1 MYDDAYMLCV
11 FKPKEVENK
20 IRDMY
25 NLSSYDEVY
34 INFKYDNDEPS
45 LTLSIIDN
53 TNYHEYENEYGD
65 KVMGIGIDN
74 ISKIK
79 ISDLNLNLGRN
90 L

>member
-34 INFKYDNDEPS
+34 IN
-45 LTLSIIDN
+45 
-53 TNYHEYENEYGD
+53 
-65 KVMGIGIDN
+65 
-74 ISKIK
+74 
-79 ISDLNLNLGRN
+79 LNMIMMNQV
-90 L
+90 